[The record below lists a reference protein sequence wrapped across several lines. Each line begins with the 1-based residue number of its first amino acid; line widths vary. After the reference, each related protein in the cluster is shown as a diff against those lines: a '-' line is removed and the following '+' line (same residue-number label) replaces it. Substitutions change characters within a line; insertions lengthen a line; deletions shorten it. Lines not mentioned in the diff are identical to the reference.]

1 MAYGTIS
8 VDSNTAIEIV
18 PANPQRLSLLLVN
31 MGAGVVYLGDNSSV
45 TTATGLAITS
55 GTNLAEDMGG
65 TKLYCGSYFGI
76 ANTAAT
82 VRYWER
88 IR

>member
-18 PANPQRLSLLLVN
+18 PANTQRLSLLLIN
-31 MGAGVVYLGDNSSV
+31 MGAGVVYLGDNNSV

-55 GTNLAEDMGG
+55 GTNLVEDTGG
-65 TKLYCGSYFGI
+65 TKIYCGAYYGI

-82 VRYWER
+82 MRYWER